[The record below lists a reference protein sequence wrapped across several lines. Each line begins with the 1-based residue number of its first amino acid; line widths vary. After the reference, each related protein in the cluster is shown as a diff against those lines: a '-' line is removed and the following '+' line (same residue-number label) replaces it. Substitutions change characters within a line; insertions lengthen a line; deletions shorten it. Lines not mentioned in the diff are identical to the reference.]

1 MLCNLADLSF
11 QRSKWALKNLLE
23 DSVIAFEELVE
34 PLQVDHSAAIQNLNQ
49 RYLLFEASFGG
60 SSPYSAALVV
70 DLCQLQ
76 VCRDFFL

>member
-1 MLCNLADLSF
+1 MHLHGHPSWVCAMCSLADLSF
-11 QRSKWALKNLLE
+11 QRSEWALENLLE

-60 SSPYSAALVV
+60 SSP
-70 DLCQLQ
+70 
-76 VCRDFFL
+76 